1 MTFTSFSPPCSPFRR
16 SGKGWVWFLVVLAV
30 LTVTAITINIV
41 YNLRQQL
48 TPEQLAAARALWE
61 QKGPRDYDMEY
72 TQQGADP
79 GVFVARV
86 RDGKVVSLTRNG
98 EPLEPRLYKYYDMS
112 SLFSYIEQFM
122 KIDAEPGKPR
132 TYVRAQFDPEDGHI
146 VHYRRSVMGTQEWV
160 ELNVQLRRVTE
171 APDSESTKRDKPGTG
186 SGP

>member
-1 MTFTSFSPPCSPFRR
+1 
-16 SGKGWVWFLVVLAV
+16 VVLAV
-30 LTVTAITINIV
+30 LAVTAIIINIR
-41 YNLRQQL
+41 YNLSQQL

-79 GVFVARV
+79 GMFVSRV
-86 RDGKVVSLTRNG
+86 RGGKVVSVTRNA
-98 EPLEPRLYKYYDMS
+98 EPLEPRLNKYYDMP
-112 SLFSYIEQFM
+112 SLFSYVEQFM

-171 APDSESTKRDKPGTG
+171 ALDVESTSRDKPGG
-186 SGP
+186 SSRQ